1 MIIGAHTIIYSKD
14 AEADRAFLRDILG
27 FKNVDSGDGW
37 LIFKLPPAEIA
48 IHPTDEEEFN
58 EMYFMCD
65 DLKMTIADLESK
77 GIMCAGIENEPW
89 GLLTSIILPG
99 GGSIGIYEP
108 HHPLAIGL

>member
-1 MIIGAHTIIYSKD
+1 MIIGAHTIIYSKN

-27 FKNVDSGDGW
+27 FKNVDSGGGW

-65 DLKMTIADLESK
+65 DLNMTIADLESK
-77 GIMCAGIENEPW
+77 GILCAGIETEPW
-89 GLLTSIILPG
+89 GMQTSIILPG

-108 HHPLAIGL
+108 HHPLAIKL